1 MNTPSPA
8 LPSLLTLRG
17 WLLGFTAESRCSS
30 QMFSSLS
37 FFRGGGRSIHQI
49 KSGCHKKI
57 LQELVSQGHWVP
69 GLRQEAVASQPCL
82 HQSWVCLQSPCAC
95 YSPPHEGARIGVI
108 FFQWRE
114 WSFAQMLKVMALG
127 RSRLPFSETPPRRKQ
142 V

>member
-1 MNTPSPA
+1 MF
-8 LPSLLTLRG
+8 LTDV
-17 WLLGFTAESRCSS
+17 FI
-30 QMFSSLS
+30 S
-37 FFRGGGRSIHQI
+37 FFF
-49 KSGCHKKI
+49 SGQGAFHSSNQVRLSQKI

-95 YSPPHEGARIGVI
+95 YSPPHMKAHALESFFSNGGSGAEVTHS
-108 FFQWRE
+108 
-114 WSFAQMLKVMALG
+114 SFAQMLKVMALG